1 MFWSIRKRELHFDV
15 YAICFLS
22 MFLWQS
28 NAQAELV
35 SYPYDW
41 MVEIKSKPLI
51 RQFQFSGS
59 QLKQVEK
66 LDIHYHPAKDSETK
80 TQYEYLWYS
89 KGKALGLEKNRKF
102 DLPEGEGVA
111 IRVTHSAV
119 PTEGEKKACAGG
131 ILRVALD
138 AFLNKNP
145 VVQVRLP
152 HSSFNEIA
160 NRLEELGMQV
170 APDSPDDFSGGYSSN
185 LTLYLYSEPDGL
197 KRVLYR

>member
-1 MFWSIRKRELHFDV
+1 MYWSKRKRELRLDA
-15 YAICFLS
+15 YAVCLVS

-41 MVEIKSKPLI
+41 TIEIKSKPLV

-66 LDIHYHPAKDSETK
+66 LDIQYHPAKDSETK

-89 KGKALGLEKNRKF
+89 QGKALGLEKKRKF

-111 IRVTHSAV
+111 IRVTHGAA

-131 ILRVALD
+131 VLRVALD

-152 HSSFNEIA
+152 HSSFYEIA

-185 LTLYLYSEPDGL
+185 LTLYLYSEPEGL